1 MSGFALFPKIRSS
14 IEWLFEHGDA
24 VVQFGWSI
32 VAAIILLFAGK
43 FVSRLLAHTL
53 EKLLLR
59 RSVDITIVQFFT
71 ALVRYIT
78 LAFFTVAALG
88 RVGIETSS
96 IIAVIGA
103 AGLAIGLALQSSLSN
118 FAAGVMLVSLR
129 PFRAGEII
137 QIGLIIGTVEKV
149 HIFSTTLLTGD
160 SKSVVIPN
168 GKIIAD
174 NIINYSRHPMRRIDL
189 VIGVGGGSA
198 MDVAKIIALLLNSDV
213 ALRDLLRGK
222 ATIAKRGVPTLMVPT
237 TAGTGSEATP
247 NSIVAVPEE
256 QLKVGIVSPEMIAD
270 AVILDGNMIRRLP
283 RKIAASTGIDA
294 LCHALNHNATGRRF
308 YARDRMATIDR
319 TQPPSAA
326 RARVSRTRSAPSAPS
341 SSSARQASARPSCAR
356 RWPNSCS
363 TPRIT

>member
-14 IEWLFEHGDA
+14 IEWLFEHGDT

-88 RVGIETSS
+88 RIGIETSS

-189 VIGVGGGSA
+189 VIGVGYHSRIA
-198 MDVAKIIALLLNSDV
+198 DVKRVITSIIEQDSRIDQ
-213 ALRDLLRGK
+213 
-222 ATIAKRGVPTLMVPT
+222 KRGFVV
-237 TAGTGSEATP
+237 
-247 NSIVAVPEE
+247 
-256 QLKVGIVSPEMIAD
+256 
-270 AVILDGNMIRRLP
+270 RL
-283 RKIAASTGIDA
+283 GE
-294 LCHALNHNATGRRF
+294 L
-308 YARDRMATIDR
+308 
-319 TQPPSAA
+319 
-326 RARVSRTRSAPSAPS
+326 APS
-341 SSSARQASARPSCAR
+341 SLNFYVRVWVPNAEYWSTYYDMLEKIKEALDANHISLPYPHMDVRVENITTKVPSQLQLVD
-356 RWPNSCS
+356 
-363 TPRIT
+363 